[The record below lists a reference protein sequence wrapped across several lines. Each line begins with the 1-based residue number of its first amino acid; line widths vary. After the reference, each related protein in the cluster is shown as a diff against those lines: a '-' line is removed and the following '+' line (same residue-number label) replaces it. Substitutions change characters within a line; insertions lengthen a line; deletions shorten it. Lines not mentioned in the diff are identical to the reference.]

1 MTDLHLQENTWKLI
15 NKQNG
20 EKMVKHTM
28 RVISGLQPKQVDEMI
43 DEYHLNMLQ
52 SDTGIILFEG
62 ELEDLRRATKH
73 VVDVTLPP
81 GPTVT
86 EIKAAVDNFDVQLK
100 QSGDGPQ
107 LHGTYE
113 EINNAVNFI
122 VDAMLERL
130 EN

>member
-1 MTDLHLQENTWKLI
+1 
-15 NKQNG
+15 
-20 EKMVKHTM
+20 M
-28 RVISGLQPKQVDEMI
+28 RVLSGLQPRQVDEMI

-52 SDTGIILFEG
+52 SETGIILFEG
-62 ELEDLRRATKH
+62 ELEDLRRAVKH

-86 EIKAAVDNFDVQLK
+86 EIKEAVDNFDVQLK
-100 QSGDGPQ
+100 QSNEGPQ

-122 VDAMLERL
+122 VDSMRERL
-130 EN
+130 DF

>member
-1 MTDLHLQENTWKLI
+1 
-15 NKQNG
+15 
-20 EKMVKHTM
+20 M
-28 RVISGLQPKQVDEMI
+28 RVLSGLQPRQVDEMI

-52 SDTGIILFEG
+52 SETGIILFEG
-62 ELEDLRRATKH
+62 ELEDLRRAVKH

-86 EIKAAVDNFDVQLK
+86 EIKEAVDKFDVQLK
-100 QSGDGPQ
+100 QSNEGPQ

-122 VDAMLERL
+122 VDSMRERL
-130 EN
+130 DF

>member
-1 MTDLHLQENTWKLI
+1 
-15 NKQNG
+15 
-20 EKMVKHTM
+20 M
-28 RVISGLQPKQVDEMI
+28 RVLSGLQPRQVDEMI

-52 SDTGIILFEG
+52 SETGIILFEG
-62 ELEDLRRATKH
+62 ELEDLRRAVKH

-86 EIKAAVDNFDVQLK
+86 EIKETVDKFDVQLK
-100 QSGDGPQ
+100 QSNEGPQ

-122 VDAMLERL
+122 VDSMRERL
-130 EN
+130 DF